1 MKKFTKVII
10 ILATLICWAASVG
23 AVVAPFTQ
31 PVKFKNVNGPLIDL
45 AVMVGDL
52 PIGQEGSAEKSEESS
67 EAEKDGTGS
76 GTETELVTP
85 VDNAEK
91 ELVITVSNEDVT
103 VNGEK
108 LRDADALKVHLAIH
122 YRNNTS
128 AVLVDDYAEWNT
140 YRKVMK
146 VLRDSGIVPE
156 ERQSDGKEEQ
166 KT

>member
-1 MKKFTKVII
+1 MKKKHLT
-10 ILATLICWAASVG
+10 ILMITLLAAGSILICG
-23 AVVAPFTQ
+23 FAPFTQ
-31 PVKFKNVNGPLIDL
+31 PVQFKNVTGPFIDL
-45 AVMVGDL
+45 DAVVGDL

-67 EAEKDGTGS
+67 ETEKDGTGS
-76 GTETELVTP
+76 GTEAELVTP
-85 VDNAEK
+85 VDNTEK

-140 YRKVMK
+140 YRKVLA
-146 VLRDSGIVPE
+146 VLKGEGIIPE
-156 ERQSDGKEEQ
+156 EKQADEEE
-166 KT
+166 KK